1 MCILFV
7 AAWAA
12 NLHVFRAARIDIA
25 CIYPPKFLDGLGAG
39 AGAGAGSSS
48 SGGSGGGGRAAHHLL
63 SSAGAGSGAGGSSSR
78 SRSSSNASSGSST
91 AAAAGAAGAGAIAAG
106 LYAGVAPLLLGGG
119 PFPYPLCHPWR
130 VARLVSALAAALL
143 LCSLLMAH
151 LLGQP
156 YQHAPFAFYLLLLA
170 ALLYPLE
177 ATRPLR
183 TFALLVGRVLWRVV
197 FPRETEVLFLEV
209 LVGDILTSLS
219 KVGKQARRHPPF
231 LPSVG
236 VAKGEVW
243 VKKGFFLIAS
253 YPPLVLQKPNQ
264 YTTGLPRDGPRL
276 RRHPPRAVARR
287 LRRRQ
292 PRRPPRALRHHAL
305 PVSLSVYTYIACVSL
320 LLLLWGAA

>member
-1 MCILFV
+1 MSEVGGGETLEQVLERLNNRSEYSAVRGTCMCILFV

-12 NLHVFRAARIDIA
+12 NLHVFRTARIDIA
-25 CIYPPKFLDGLGAG
+25 CIYPPKFLDGLGSGVGLRAG
-39 AGAGAGSSS
+39 VGSSG
-48 SGGSGGGGRAAHHLL
+48 SGGSGGGRVAHHLL
-63 SSAGAGSGAGGSSSR
+63 SSAGAGGGTGGSSSSR

-91 AAAAGAAGAGAIAAG
+91 AGGAGAGATAAG
-106 LYAGVAPLLLGGG
+106 LYAGVVPLLLGGG
-119 PFPYPLCHPWR
+119 PSPYPLCHPWR

-183 TFALLVGRVLWRVV
+183 TFALLVGRVLWRVI

-219 KVGKQARRHPPF
+219 KVGRHPSDHVF
-231 LPSVG
+231 D
-236 VAKGEVW
+236 
-243 VKKGFFLIAS
+243 
-253 YPPLVLQKPNQ
+253 PPLIS
-264 YTTGLPRDGPRL
+264 T
-276 RRHPPRAVARR
+276 
-287 LRRRQ
+287 
-292 PRRPPRALRHHAL
+292 
-305 PVSLSVYTYIACVSL
+305 C
-320 LLLLWGAA
+320 